1 MYMKLNK
8 NKAVISILASLVISN
23 FAFAEDE
30 VTPPGNPPAAQTP
43 LTVSGGKVTFNGE
56 VTSGAC
62 AVSGTDTDK
71 VVTLDTVR
79 AATFTAANQLGNAKK
94 AFELNLVDCD
104 TSIRE
109 TVQVSFN
116 GQSIDGNPNLL
127 ENTAGAGSAQN
138 VGLQLFGPDGAALNL
153 GEMSSTVNLN
163 NTTTIP
169 LSVDYMSTAAA
180 VTAGK
185 VQSVANFQLTYN

>member
-1 MYMKLNK
+1 MKLSK
-8 NKAVISILASLVISN
+8 KKAVFSILASLVISN

-30 VTPPGNPPAAQTP
+30 LTPPV
-43 LTVSGGKVTFNGE
+43 TVNGGKVTFNGE

-71 VVTLDTVR
+71 IVTLDTVR

-94 AFELNLVDCD
+94 AFDLSLVDCD
-104 TSIRE
+104 SATRE
-109 TVQVSFN
+109 TVQVTFS
-116 GQSIDGNPNLL
+116 GQAVDGNPNLL
-127 ENTAGAGSAQN
+127 ENTAGAGAAKN

-153 GEMSSTVNLN
+153 GELSSKVNLN
-163 NTTTIP
+163 ETTTIP
-169 LSVDYMSTAAA
+169 LSVDYMSTAAS
-180 VTAGK
+180 VNAGK

>member
-1 MYMKLNK
+1 MKFSK
-8 NKAVISILASLVISN
+8 SKAALVILASLAFSN
-23 FAFAEDE
+23 VALAADEDPIT
-30 VTPPGNPPAAQTP
+30 VT
-43 LTVSGGKVTFNGE
+43 GGKVTFNGE

-79 AATFTAANQLGNAKK
+79 ASTFTAANQAGNAKK
-94 AFELNLVDCD
+94 AFDLTLVDCD

-109 TVQVSFN
+109 TVQVTFTA
-116 GQSIDGNPNLL
+116 QAVDGNNNLL
-127 ENTAGAGSAQN
+127 LNTAGAGSAEN
-138 VGLQLFGPDGAALNL
+138 VGLQLYGPDGAALNQ
-153 GEMSSTVNLN
+153 GEKSSAINL
-163 NTTTIP
+163 TDSTTIP
-169 LSVDYMSTAAA
+169 LSVDYMSTAAK